1 MEEKKTGLPTLAST
15 TIWMISLGYL
25 GVQINRLYFGNITDE
40 SNLPNIGC

>member
-15 TIWMISLGYL
+15 TIWMISLGVF
-25 GVQINRLYFGNITDE
+25 GCANRLYFGNITDE